1 MNLGEITRRTVN
13 HADRPFL
20 FELYASTRDAE
31 LAQVP
36 WTAEQ
41 KLAFVTMQFE
51 AQTVSY
57 RESFPHGLFEIIS
70 AGEVPAGRI
79 YWSRQP
85 EQIHILDITV
95 APAYRNSGIGSYV
108 LREIL
113 EEADRTGKSVTIY
126 VEDFNPS
133 SRLFERLGFQVA
145 AKDGFQLLLQRLPV
159 PGGERSRQD
168 L

>member
-1 MNLGEITRRTVN
+1 MNLGDITRRPVN
-13 HADRPFL
+13 HFDRPFL
-20 FELYASTRDAE
+20 FELYASTREAE

-41 KLAFVTMQFE
+41 KLAFVNMQFE

-57 RESFPHGLFEIIS
+57 RESFPEGLFEIIS

-85 EQIHILDITV
+85 EQIHILDMTV
-95 APAYRNSGIGSYV
+95 VPAYRNSGIGSYV

-133 SRLFERLGFQVA
+133 ARLFERLGFRVA
-145 AKDGFQLLLQRLPV
+145 AQDGFQLLLRRLPV
-159 PGGERSRQD
+159 PGGDGRRQD
-168 L
+168 

>member
-1 MNLGEITRRTVN
+1 MNPGKITRRPVN
-13 HADRPFL
+13 HSDRPFL
-20 FELYASTRDAE
+20 FELYASTREAE
-31 LAQVP
+31 LAQVQ

-41 KLAFVTMQFE
+41 KLAFVAMQFD

-57 RESFPHGLFEIIS
+57 RESFPEGLYEIIS

-85 EQIHILDITV
+85 ERIHILDITV

-133 SRLFERLGFQVA
+133 SRLFERLGFRVA
-145 AKDGFQLLLQRLPV
+145 AHDGFQLLLQRLPV
-159 PGGERSRQD
+159 PGGDGRQQD
-168 L
+168 S